1 MSETTEQAEG
11 GAQPP
16 EPTTQQDN
24 QPQANDNQPEAND
37 NQQTEDEK
45 RQAQSREDRRI
56 AQLTARLAAERRE
69 RERLQGEAEAWR
81 QRQMADQQPQGAEE
95 TDEQREQRITAA
107 VEAKI
112 RREQFHQDGEAAYG
126 QAVWRQKCDDVIS
139 MGADPGFAA
148 LLVEMPDR
156 VKITAALAEDPE
168 AVQRIASI
176 RSERGRAIAL
186 GRYAAGL
193 DRPAAANTNGAAHS
207 DSTPTPA
214 AAPRVT
220 AAPAPVRPV
229 EGRTQPSFDPYN
241 PRHTPEQLF
250 DFFAR
255 QEKERRSG
263 QKR

>member
-56 AQLTARLAAERRE
+56 AQLTARLA
-69 RERLQGEAEAWR
+69 
-81 QRQMADQQPQGAEE
+81 
-95 TDEQREQRITAA
+95 
-107 VEAKI
+107 
-112 RREQFHQDGEAAYG
+112 
-126 QAVWRQKCDDVIS
+126 
-139 MGADPGFAA
+139 ADPGFAA

-214 AAPRVT
+214 AALRVT